1 MGGNNVNGGNI
12 KNNDPIQLQQTIIY
26 FKAELAKYKG
36 KVEKYK
42 NNFDHSLIEK
52 LEHENVHLTNEKAEL
67 SLEVYKLNKELERQ
81 TSDFKER
88 IHLHEVRIK
97 TSMNSINN
105 LQKTKTDLRQ
115 MNKQLTEVIKTLKDG
130 LNSDKYRNKK
140 HDRQVFS
147 LHQKIAEY
155 KTTIEQHDNK
165 LVELFQE
172 ANKKVYL
179 KIEKLDIS
187 INDRIQYEEDRQYMI
202 KELEEKDK
210 ALEKIQHEIMD
221 LTEQNEKHK
230 DDITRLEK
238 TLSEKNDG
246 IGLFSSSSTPTID
259 SDMLLQLENQIKD
272 VLGQSLDY
280 EEKLAAKLIVINSL
294 EHKLDQLTLEIDDI
308 KDIRHID

>member
-1 MGGNNVNGGNI
+1 MNTGNI

-52 LEHENVHLTNEKAEL
+52 LEQENVHLTNDKAEL

-88 IHLHEVRIK
+88 IHLQEVQIK

-140 HDRQVFS
+140 QDRQVLS
-147 LHQKIAEY
+147 LNQKLAEY
-155 KTTIEQHDNK
+155 KTTIEQHDSK

-187 INDRIQYEEDRQYMI
+187 INDRIQSEEDRQYMI
-202 KELEEKDK
+202 KEMEEKEK
-210 ALEKIQHEIMD
+210 ALEKLQHEIMN
-221 LTEQNEKHK
+221 LTEQNEKYK
-230 DDITRLEK
+230 DAITRLEK
-238 TLSEKNDG
+238 SLSEKNDG

-272 VLGQSLDY
+272 VLGQSLDF

-294 EHKLDQLTLEIDDI
+294 EHKLDQLTIEIDDI
-308 KDIRHID
+308 KEVRPID